1 MTEMQ
6 AAAVADLK
14 RALLARRLQMLEE
27 RLTLATYDELSPE
40 ILKLKEQIKN
50 L

>member
-1 MTEMQ
+1 MQ

-14 RALLARRLQMLEE
+14 RSLLVRRLQMLEE
-27 RLTLATYDELSPE
+27 RLTLATYEELSPE
-40 ILKLKEQIKN
+40 ILKVKEQIKK